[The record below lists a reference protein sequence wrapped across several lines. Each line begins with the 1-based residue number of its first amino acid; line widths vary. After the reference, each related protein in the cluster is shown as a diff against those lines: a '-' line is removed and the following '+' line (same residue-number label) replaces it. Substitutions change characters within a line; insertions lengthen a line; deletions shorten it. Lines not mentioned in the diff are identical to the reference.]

1 MWGANIEEA
10 GAEPERAVRVD
21 EDLLKLTL
29 TSQERVVLGS
39 QARGIRTTWFGI
51 SLLILS
57 SSIACVQLPNFS
69 KISFSHL

>member
-1 MWGANIEEA
+1 MLRIQGQ
-10 GAEPERAVRVD
+10 VRVD